1 VSNAASTEVEALVP
15 YVKKYYY
22 ANGQRVATRVDGTLY
37 YVHSD
42 HHGSTVAV
50 SDAAGGEVGRVQ
62 YDPYGEVLT
71 SALPV
76 TLTEQL
82 LSSQGLDSRLGLVY
96 HGDGRWYDPAIA
108 HTLQPDPFGG
118 VPQLPQTLN
127 RYAVPTA
134 GSVVGVAVAASS
146 RSGNQLLSTFE
157 KSAFKTSVTF
167 FGFRPLQLA
176 FVPRVPTWG
185 SLSLRLSRYAWNRY
199 YSPAVRALFK
209 RGVRYQGSF
218 YTREL
223 SYRARQIGTDLFE
236 VEGQGL
242 LSIRRGPR
250 TRIDVLYDSYEPN
263 ARIKFLS
270 GVVWAFVLSG
280 GVQLWSDWDDPYFT
294 TNQKLHRASIA
305 GGEGIVVYGITY
317 AGIILFSLN
326 PVGGA
331 LLGLG
336 VGFAWFSTVHP
347 WALETFGPP
356 RERRLAPLP

>member
-1 VSNAASTEVEALVP
+1 VRDAFAPFAFFGPSWF
-15 YVKKYYY
+15 
-22 ANGQRVATRVDGTLY
+22 
-37 YVHSD
+37 HSPA
-42 HHGSTVAV
+42 HTMLSV
-50 SDAAGGEVGRVQ
+50 SDADGNSQGHLW
-62 YDPYGEVLT
+62 YDPHGSVLT
-71 SALPV
+71 GTLPV

-96 HGDGRWYDPAIA
+96 HGDGRYYDPAIA

-127 RYAVPTA
+127 RYAVPSA
-134 GSVVGVAVAASS
+134 GSVVGGAVAASS

-185 SLSLRLSRYAWNRY
+185 PLSLRLSRYAWNRY

-242 LSIRRGPR
+242 LSIRRGPK
-250 TRIDVLYDSYEPN
+250 TRIDVLYNSYEPN

-270 GVVWAFVLSG
+270 GAVWAFVLSG

-294 TNQKLHRASIA
+294 WGQKIHRA
-305 GGEGIVVYGITY
+305 GITGTEGTLVY
-317 AGIILFSLN
+317 VVTTVGAVWLGLT
-326 PVGGA
+326 PVGA
-331 LLGLG
+331 AFLGLG
-336 VGFAWFSTVHP
+336 VGLVWFSTVHP
-347 WALETFGPP
+347 RALGTFGPS

>member
-1 VSNAASTEVEALVP
+1 
-15 YVKKYYY
+15 
-22 ANGQRVATRVDGTLY
+22 
-37 YVHSD
+37 
-42 HHGSTVAV
+42 
-50 SDAAGGEVGRVQ
+50 
-62 YDPYGEVLT
+62 
-71 SALPV
+71 V

-82 LSSQGLDSRLGLVY
+82 LSTQGLDSRLGLVY
-96 HGDGRWYDPAIA
+96 HGDGRYCDPAIA

-118 VPQLPQTLN
+118 VPQLPQRLN

-134 GSVVGVAVAASS
+134 GASVVGVAVAASS

-185 SLSLRLSRYAWNRY
+185 PLSLRLSRYAWNTY
-199 YSPAVRALFK
+199 YGDPAVRALFK

-250 TRIDVLYDSYEPN
+250 TQIDVLYGSYKPN
-263 ARIKFLS
+263 PRIQFLS

-280 GVQLWSDWDDPYFT
+280 GVQLWGDWDDPYFT
-294 TNQKLHRASIA
+294 WGQKIHRVGIA
-305 GGEGIVVYGITY
+305 GGEGTLVYIVTTVGAVWLGLT
-317 AGIILFSLN
+317 
-326 PVGGA
+326 PVGA
-331 LLGLG
+331 AFLGLG

-347 WALETFGPP
+347 WALETFGPS
-356 RERRLAPLP
+356 RERRLVPLL